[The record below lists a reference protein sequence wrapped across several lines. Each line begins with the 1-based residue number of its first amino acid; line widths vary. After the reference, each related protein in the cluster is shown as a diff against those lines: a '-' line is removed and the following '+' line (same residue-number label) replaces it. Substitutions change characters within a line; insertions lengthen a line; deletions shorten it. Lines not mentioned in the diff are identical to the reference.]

1 MTFGNRLAFQFES
14 IIKRTEIKRNDLL
27 YKEITALWKVINP
40 FHLSGISK
48 TVYTKFFEF
57 IHFSVLNTNASA
69 DEIDSISKVD
79 LALDYVEGEILN
91 LVLFIDS
98 FFECI
103 DAYAKSMLMYCM
115 SHIEPAHCFLQTATE
130 VAYGRS
136 EMKAIA
142 VAAEGTLVHINNEK
156 AYGLVEIPGKGT
168 ALMFLSKLDEEDRA
182 NPLRGSTVACMV
194 SSSFKDNVAKHFV
207 ESVNSIQ
214 PRVVL
219 GRIKVFVDQPK
230 KNLCFCKVE
239 VVSETD
245 ITEVHLPI
253 QVLADAGVQP
263 IVGTPLFVMLELNSF
278 KGEKSWAAV
287 EVRFDNEVIAAYR
300 EVVGQQTTAGVV
312 DLGPDAVGAV
322 TKSYKPGKF
331 GFVTVDGK
339 DCYLPRT
346 VAETSSVAM
355 ATLEEAGHAVMVTLR
370 PVPKGH
376 EVTAIALV
384 KNEATAATTEAPTEV
399 APADT
404 GAAAEGEPAKKRR
417 IKTRRTAVAAPAEA
431 STEVA
436 VPVASADEIP
446 GLVASASPAEAADAG
461 EGTLAAAL
469 KAAGVASAAEKAA

>member
-1 MTFGNRLAFQFES
+1 
-14 IIKRTEIKRNDLL
+14 
-27 YKEITALWKVINP
+27 
-40 FHLSGISK
+40 
-48 TVYTKFFEF
+48 
-57 IHFSVLNTNASA
+57 
-69 DEIDSISKVD
+69 
-79 LALDYVEGEILN
+79 
-91 LVLFIDS
+91 
-98 FFECI
+98 
-103 DAYAKSMLMYCM
+103 
-115 SHIEPAHCFLQTATE
+115 
-130 VAYGRS
+130 
-136 EMKAIA
+136 MKAIA
-142 VAAEGTLVHINNEK
+142 VAAEGTLVHINNDK

-300 EVVGQQTTAGVV
+300 EVVGQQNAADVV
-312 DLGPDAVGAV
+312 DLGPDAVLGT
-322 TKSYKPGKF
+322 TKSYKLGKF

-346 VAETSSVAM
+346 VAESSSVAM
-355 ATLEEAGHAVMVTLR
+355 ATLEEAGNAVMVTLR

-384 KNEATAATTEAPTEV
+384 KNEATAAATETSTA

-404 GAAAEGEPAKKRR
+404 GAASEGAPVKARR

>member
-1 MTFGNRLAFQFES
+1 
-14 IIKRTEIKRNDLL
+14 
-27 YKEITALWKVINP
+27 
-40 FHLSGISK
+40 
-48 TVYTKFFEF
+48 
-57 IHFSVLNTNASA
+57 
-69 DEIDSISKVD
+69 
-79 LALDYVEGEILN
+79 
-91 LVLFIDS
+91 
-98 FFECI
+98 
-103 DAYAKSMLMYCM
+103 
-115 SHIEPAHCFLQTATE
+115 
-130 VAYGRS
+130 
-136 EMKAIA
+136 MKAIA
-142 VAAEGTLVHINNEK
+142 VAAEGTLVHVNYDK

-168 ALMFLSKLDEEDRA
+168 ALMFLSKLEEEDRA

-194 SSSFKDNVAKHFV
+194 SSSFQDNVAKHFV

-219 GRIKVFVDQPK
+219 GRIKVFVNQPK

-263 IVGTPLFVMLELNSF
+263 IVGTPLFVMLELSSF

-300 EVVGQQTTAGVV
+300 EVVGQQTTAVVV
-312 DLGPDAVGAV
+312 DLGPEAVEAV

-339 DCYLPRT
+339 DCYLPRA
-346 VAETSSVAM
+346 VAESSSVPM
-355 ATLEEAGHAVMVTLR
+355 ALLEEAGHAVMVTLR

-384 KNEATAATTEAPTEV
+384 KNEATATTVETATS

-404 GAAAEGEPAKKRR
+404 GVADEAQPVKKRR
-417 IKTRRTAVAAPAEA
+417 IKSRKPAATTTAGVNAAPAASVEA
-431 STEVA
+431 EA
-436 VPVASADEIP
+436 EAEAPAEDIP
-446 GLVASASPAEAADAG
+446 GLVASASPAEAAD
-461 EGTLAAAL
+461 EGALAAAL
-469 KAAGVASAAEKAA
+469 KAAGVAPAAEKAA